1 MRFFKWLW
9 RALTRVSIEVDAEGN
24 CRVYPCL
31 IGYFKYR
38 KVRKAYERR
47 AERMA

>member
-1 MRFFKWLW
+1 MRFAKWLW

-31 IGYFKYR
+31 IGYFKNKEWKLR
-38 KVRKAYERR
+38 QLRVRYCR
-47 AERMA
+47 